1 MKGGK
6 NVQPKIRIETDE
18 TAQTEVIIRCKS
30 LTPEIQQ
37 LVRLLEGKSPVSEEI
52 LLTLAERE
60 YFIPLKS
67 ILFFEAQD
75 GRTAAHTGDG
85 MFYTDKTLSELTSSL
100 PPCFFRG
107 SKSCILNLNK
117 VSSLHRELTGICEV
131 FFAGSVKKVYVSRM
145 YYKPFRERLNE
156 IHLGTAYR

>member
-1 MKGGK
+1 MVIKMKGGK

-60 YFIPLKS
+60 YFIPL
-67 ILFFEAQD
+67 
-75 GRTAAHTGDG
+75 
-85 MFYTDKTLSELTSSL
+85 
-100 PPCFFRG
+100 
-107 SKSCILNLNK
+107 
-117 VSSLHRELTGICEV
+117 
-131 FFAGSVKKVYVSRM
+131 
-145 YYKPFRERLNE
+145 
-156 IHLGTAYR
+156 